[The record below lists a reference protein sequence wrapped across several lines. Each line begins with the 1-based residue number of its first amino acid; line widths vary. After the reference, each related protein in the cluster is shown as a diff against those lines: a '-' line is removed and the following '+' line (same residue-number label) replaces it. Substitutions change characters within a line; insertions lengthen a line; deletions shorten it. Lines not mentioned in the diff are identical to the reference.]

1 MRDTYTFDSEAFLAT
16 LAALSSRF
24 EQVVASSALSF
35 DGIDDDAN
43 PIRHP
48 ERHGDGIAPAYAAP
62 GDAADAAADSDGDAD
77 QSFDGRGG
85 VRERMRNSEG
95 KVDARILELAAQL
108 FGGTCWASL
117 IGVASL
123 GFDDAV
129 VETARMF
136 MLQTA
141 RCVRRNGLAVWLHGV
156 IADASS
162 AKLLGKPSPM
172 MPMTIRPMSRIQMH
186 RWVSSDAAH
195 RYGSHKQRLE
205 DVDEY
210 RKQAY
215 RLAAY
220 GLLRWGSPI
229 DECNRIASLMLSEPK
244 FGVSMLRQ
252 DPNLLLQGVA
262 PDRRVNRALAYLRH
276 LHVQADLYYAR
287 AVQRHWDLPQLDPAN
302 HTEATAAMD
311 RRYLYDA
318 HRLVVSYRALWDR
331 EVPKADAVLA
341 EVMRTQEYPR
351 MKLWENPVFLCNVAP
366 STESYS
372 LSLDIA
378 LGFETRDVQR
388 FEAGV
393 ARLRTVA
400 KMVDTMTLLLMP
412 IALSDSHEPKWVQM
426 NRGGYRSRTQA
437 WRLYCDVGADLALI
451 VLGRIDRG
459 DDRYRA
465 EAAAALMQL
474 DVQAYCEMT
483 IPLFRP
489 QSQDD
494 DAAMDAVAAQD
505 TAVAVKTPAATMDGA
520 STDGTAMPDGT
531 ARTDDVVRSDDIA
544 RTEDVAATDD
554 DATAR
559 AASRT
564 ALDEIVT
571 VHPVDERER
580 VDVVA

>member
-1 MRDTYTFDSEAFLAT
+1 MRNNYTFDSEAFLAT

-35 DGIDDDAN
+35 DGIDDDAAN
-43 PIRHP
+43 PIQHP
-48 ERHGDGIAPAYAAP
+48 ERHGDGIAPACVAS
-62 GDAADAAADSDGDAD
+62 GDAVDAAADSDGDAD

-85 VRERMRNSEG
+85 VRERMHNSEG

-129 VETARMF
+129 AETARAF

-141 RCVRRNGLAVWLHGV
+141 RCVRRNGLAVWLHGI

-220 GLLRWGSPI
+220 SLLRWGSPV
-229 DECNRIASLMLSEPK
+229 DECNRIASLMLSDPK

-276 LHVQADLYYAR
+276 LRVQADLYYAR

-302 HTEATAAMD
+302 HTEATASMD

-351 MKLWENPVFLCNVAP
+351 MKLWENPVYLRDVAR
-366 STESYS
+366 SLVGAS
-372 LSLDIA
+372 LSADLVE
-378 LGFETRDVQR
+378 GFEARDVQR

-400 KMVDTMTLLLMP
+400 KMVETMTLLLMP
-412 IALSDSHEPKWVQM
+412 IALSDSHEPKWAQM

-465 EAAAALMQL
+465 DAAAALMQL

-483 IPLFRP
+483 IPLFQP

-494 DAAMDAVAAQD
+494 DAAMD
-505 TAVAVKTPAATMDGA
+505 GA
-520 STDGTAMPDGT
+520 AMPDGAGRPDGT
-531 ARTDDVVRSDDIA
+531 VGSDDVVQP
-544 RTEDVAATDD
+544 EDVAATDD

-559 AASRT
+559 EAIGTS
-564 ALDEIVT
+564 LDEIAT
-571 VHPVDERER
+571 VHRSGERER

>member
-35 DGIDDDAN
+35 DGIDDDAAN
-43 PIRHP
+43 PIQHP
-48 ERHGDGIAPAYAAP
+48 EHRCDGLAKIA
-62 GDAADAAADSDGDAD
+62 DVAAASTAAAAGDVVGADG
-77 QSFDGRGG
+77 QSRDERGG

-95 KVDARILELAAQL
+95 KVDSRILELAAEL

-123 GFDDAV
+123 AFDDAV
-129 VETARMF
+129 VDTARAF
-136 MLQTA
+136 MMQTA
-141 RCVRRNGLAVWLHGV
+141 RCVRRNGLAVWLHGL

-195 RYGSHKQRLE
+195 HYGTRKQRLE
-205 DVDEY
+205 DIDEY

-215 RLAAY
+215 RLTAY
-220 GLLRWGSPI
+220 CLLRWGTPI
-229 DECNRIASLMLSEPK
+229 DECNNIASLMLSDPK
-244 FGVSMLRQ
+244 FGVSLLRQ

-262 PDRRVNRALAYLRH
+262 PDRRMGRVLAYVRH
-276 LHVQADLYYAR
+276 LRVQADIYYAR

-331 EVPKADAVLA
+331 DVPKADAVLA
-341 EVMRTQEYPR
+341 EVMQTQEYPR
-351 MKLWENPVFLCNVAP
+351 MKLWENPVYLRDVAR
-366 STESYS
+366 SLVGTS
-372 LSLDIA
+372 LSADLVE
-378 LGFETRDVQR
+378 GFETRDVQR

-412 IALSDSHEPKWVQM
+412 IALSDSHEPQWAQM

-437 WRLYCDVGADLALI
+437 WRLYCDVGADLALV
-451 VLGRIDRG
+451 VLDRIDRG

-465 EAAAALMQL
+465 DAAAALMQL

-483 IPLFRP
+483 IPLFQP
-489 QSQDD
+489 QDVG
-494 DAAMDAVAAQD
+494 DAKPDEDVRAGGDVRKHGDARNGGTRNDVAPPDAV
-505 TAVAVKTPAATMDGA
+505 TARMDGGA
-520 STDGTAMPDGT
+520 EVAEGAMAHAAIETAIG
-531 ARTDDVVRSDDIA
+531 
-544 RTEDVAATDD
+544 EVAA
-554 DATAR
+554 A
-559 AASRT
+559 
-564 ALDEIVT
+564 
-571 VHPVDERER
+571 HPADERER

>member
-16 LAALSSRF
+16 LAALTSRF

-35 DGIDDDAN
+35 DGIDDDAAN
-43 PIRHP
+43 PIQHP
-48 ERHGDGIAPAYAAP
+48 ERRDDGVAPARVLFDD
-62 GDAADAAADSDGDAD
+62 GSSADGSSADDINVVDDG
-77 QSFDGRGG
+77 QSCDERGV

-95 KVDARILELAAQL
+95 KVDARILELAAEL

-123 GFDDAV
+123 GFDDAIV
-129 VETARMF
+129 DVARAF
-136 MLQTA
+136 MLHTA
-141 RCVRRNGLAVWLHGV
+141 RCVRRNGLAVWLHGL
-156 IADASS
+156 IADAST

-195 RYGSHKQRLE
+195 RYGTNKQRRE
-205 DVDEY
+205 DIDEY

-215 RLAAY
+215 RLTAY
-220 GLLRWGSPI
+220 SLLRWGSPI
-229 DECNRIASLMLSEPK
+229 DECNHIASLMLSDPK
-244 FGVSMLRQ
+244 FGVSLLRQ

-262 PDRRVNRALAYLRH
+262 PDCRVSRALAYLRH

-318 HRLVVSYRALWDR
+318 HRLVISYRALWDR
-331 EVPKADAVLA
+331 AVPKADAVLS
-341 EVMRTQEYPR
+341 EVMQTQEYPR
-351 MKLWENPVFLCNVAP
+351 MKLWENPMYLRDVAR
-366 STESYS
+366 S
-372 LSLDIA
+372 LVGASLAAD
-378 LGFETRDVQR
+378 LVEGFEARDVQR

-393 ARLRTVA
+393 ARLRTVT

-412 IALSDSHEPKWVQM
+412 IALSDSHEPKWAQM

-474 DVQAYCEMT
+474 DVQAYYLSEFST
-483 IPLFRP
+483 RFLHDVFRKEGLSHEQRKELYYRFVKAATTHPLFCDP
-489 QSQDD
+489 
-494 DAAMDAVAAQD
+494 D
-505 TAVAVKTPAATMDGA
+505 TVTTRAFSNDRKTPARFSLDTDWEKAFREISGEQGEAAPPA
-520 STDGTAMPDGT
+520 S
-531 ARTDDVVRSDDIA
+531 V
-544 RTEDVAATDD
+544 EDKQ
-554 DATAR
+554 
-559 AASRT
+559 
-564 ALDEIVT
+564 
-571 VHPVDERER
+571 HNK
-580 VDVVA
+580 

>member
-1 MRDTYTFDSEAFLAT
+1 MRDNYTFDSEAFLAT

-35 DGIDDDAN
+35 DGIDDDAAN
-43 PIRHP
+43 PIQHP
-48 ERHGDGIAPAYAAP
+48 ERHGDGIAPACAAP
-62 GDAADAAADSDGDAD
+62 GDAVDAVDATADSDGDAD

-129 VETARMF
+129 AETARAF

-141 RCVRRNGLAVWLHGV
+141 RCVRRNGLAVWLHGI

-220 GLLRWGSPI
+220 SLLRWGSPV
-229 DECNRIASLMLSEPK
+229 DECNRIASLMLSDPK

-276 LHVQADLYYAR
+276 LRVQADLYYAR

-302 HTEATAAMD
+302 HTEATASMD

-351 MKLWENPVFLCNVAP
+351 MKLWENPVYLRDVAR
-366 STESYS
+366 SLVGAS
-372 LSLDIA
+372 LSADLVE
-378 LGFETRDVQR
+378 GFEARDVQR

-400 KMVDTMTLLLMP
+400 KMVETMTLLLMP
-412 IALSDSHEPKWVQM
+412 IALSDSHEPKWAQM

-465 EAAAALMQL
+465 DAASALMQL

-483 IPLFRP
+483 IPLFQP

-494 DAAMDAVAAQD
+494 VAAMDGAV
-505 TAVAVKTPAATMDGA
+505 
-520 STDGTAMPDGT
+520 MPDGAGRPDGT
-531 ARTDDVVRSDDIA
+531 VGSDDVVQP
-544 RTEDVAATDD
+544 EDVAATDD

-559 AASRT
+559 EAIGTS
-564 ALDEIVT
+564 LGEITT
-571 VHPVDERER
+571 VHRAGERER